1 MLEKFTKDEIKQIKK
16 ELKELGPD
24 SDTKYFKLK
33 NAREALRCSGIPNY
47 YQIELALYKIC
58 DFTLGNYSQQLTARN
73 AGHVYYTRRNKEIKT
88 DTEKY
93 VALFSN
99 LVKTIINY
107 YDKEAVKE
115 AELNIKNY

>member
-1 MLEKFTKDEIKQIKK
+1 MQTKKI
-16 ELKELGPD
+16 
-24 SDTKYFKLK
+24 
-33 NAREALRCSGIPNY
+33 A
-47 YQIELALYKIC
+47 IEMALYKIC
-58 DFTLGNYSQQLTARN
+58 DFTLGNYSPQLTARN
-73 AGHVYYTRRNKEIKT
+73 AGHVYHTRRNKEIKT

-115 AELNIKNY
+115 AERKY

>member
-24 SDTKYFKLK
+24 GDTKYFKLK

-47 YQIELALYKIC
+47 YQIEMALYKIC
-58 DFTLGNYSQQLTARN
+58 DFTLGNYSQQLTVRN
-73 AGHVYYTRRNKEIKT
+73 AGHVHYTRRNKEIKT
-88 DTEKY
+88 NVDKY
-93 VALFSN
+93 KALFTR
-99 LVKTIINY
+99 LVNMIINS

-115 AELNIKNY
+115 AERKND

>member
-47 YQIELALYKIC
+47 YQIEMALYKIC
-58 DFTLGNYSQQLTARN
+58 DFTLGNYSQQLQLTVRN

-99 LVKTIINY
+99 LVKTIMNY
-107 YDKEAVKE
+107 YDEKAVIE
-115 AELNIKNY
+115 AERKY